1 MLEKVIDI
9 LANQLRIDAS
19 TITAETDIVGDL
31 NADSLDIVEVI
42 MTIEQQYGVSIPDE
56 DVATIKTVGELS
68 TYIEKHCKK

>member
-1 MLEKVIDI
+1 MLEKVIEI
-9 LANQLRIDAS
+9 LANQLRVEAN

-31 NADSLDIVEVI
+31 NADSLDVVEVI

-56 DVATIKTVGELS
+56 DVATIKTVGDLA